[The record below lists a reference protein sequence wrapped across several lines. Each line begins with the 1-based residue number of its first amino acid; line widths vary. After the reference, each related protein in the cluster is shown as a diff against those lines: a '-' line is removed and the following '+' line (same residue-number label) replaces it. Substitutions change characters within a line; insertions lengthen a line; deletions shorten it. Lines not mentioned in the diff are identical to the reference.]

1 MMADVAK
8 RQLGMHDIS
17 LGTCFNN
24 TLGVA
29 FIAEEK
35 RDKSLK
41 RLCLLLTGGL
51 AVSEYRS
58 LLGLLLHVSFL
69 AGMRRSATHGMFTPL
84 SEGGALS
91 LGPETLVAGPH
102 LTSSILARAG
112 EWRCAPS
119 GAVMHARKARHTQE
133 SRASARVTTTHESGS
148 GD

>member
-1 MMADVAK
+1 MADVAK

-41 RLCLLLTGGL
+41 RLCLLLAGGL

-112 EWRCAPS
+112 EWRERLERFVKFVKFVRPTLVATLVATLV
-119 GAVMHARKARHTQE
+119 GVAQ
-133 SRASARVTTTHESGS
+133 
-148 GD
+148 